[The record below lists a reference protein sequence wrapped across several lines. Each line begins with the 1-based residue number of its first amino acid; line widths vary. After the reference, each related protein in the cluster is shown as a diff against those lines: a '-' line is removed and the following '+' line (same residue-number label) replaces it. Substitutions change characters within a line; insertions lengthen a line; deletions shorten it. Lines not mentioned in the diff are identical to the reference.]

1 MLTRRS
7 PKYVSIYQYLRSPP
21 IPLYHSH
28 ADSNLRSVF
37 GDESSAEKFAEH
49 FRELGHEVSVK
60 NAGTWDV
67 IVFRHMVPS
76 HEGITNFENLLQ
88 SVAERR
94 GGQNDA
100 GAVLTKAEAGPKE
113 LCYLRVHFK
122 TNRSIFGPA
131 VRSVF

>member
-1 MLTRRS
+1 MISKVRINIS
-7 PKYVSIYQYLRSPP
+7 IPEVSSNSAISFSCRT
-21 IPLYHSH
+21 
-28 ADSNLRSVF
+28 NLRSVF

-67 IVFRHMVPS
+67 IVVRHMVPS

-88 SVAERR
+88 SVAERW

-100 GAVLTKAEAGPKE
+100 GAVLTKAEAGPKK
-113 LCYLRVHFK
+113 LCYLRVHLK
-122 TNRSIFGPA
+122 KSVHLRSSRALCFLN
-131 VRSVF
+131 S